1 MPALPP
7 LPPPPLPRPRVDEDA
22 KRRETALVAAK
33 AFDDLNLATD
43 DGVYAGY
50 TLLAQMAAKGV
61 LELDVAEFLRKC
73 FADVLNARAKSK
85 APPSN
90 VLNLSVLVQEALK
103 VPERPAPR
111 YVLDV
116 AAESK

>member
-1 MPALPP
+1 MY
-7 LPPPPLPRPRVDEDA
+7 E
-22 KRRETALVAAK
+22 
-33 AFDDLNLATD
+33 
-43 DGVYAGY
+43 GY
-50 TLLAQMAAKGV
+50 TLLARLAAKGAMP
-61 LELDVAEFLRKC
+61 LDVAEFLRKC
-73 FADVLNARAKSK
+73 FSDVLNARTKSK